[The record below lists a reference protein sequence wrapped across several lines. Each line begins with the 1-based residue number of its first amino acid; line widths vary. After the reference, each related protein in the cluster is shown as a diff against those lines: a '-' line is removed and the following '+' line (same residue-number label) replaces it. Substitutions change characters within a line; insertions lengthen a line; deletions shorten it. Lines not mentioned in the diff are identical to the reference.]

1 MNGRGLAIVVLL
13 SVGSAWAGDEPKPKP
28 ITVSEAIRRVD
39 QEVFVEMFV
48 QAAKNRLEKRGE
60 IYLDSEPD
68 FHDEKNLAVVIL
80 RDGAAAFKAKG
91 IDDPAEHFRDQTVRV
106 KGRVIVKEERPRIEI
121 TDAGQIEMVKKP

>member
-1 MNGRGLAIVVLL
+1 
-13 SVGSAWAGDEPKPKP
+13 
-28 ITVSEAIRRVD
+28 
-39 QEVFVEMFV
+39 
-48 QAAKNRLEKRGE
+48 
-60 IYLDSEPD
+60 
-68 FHDEKNLAVVIL
+68 VIL